1 MAWPFQVTLLLKRPV
16 SVLGRAATPRS
27 AALVHKGPLMAS
39 PHQMGNLTC
48 QDSITWHPP
57 TQTGGPQARA
67 MSCPHPPHRLCSSGV
82 HGPARQGQP
91 GRPPDRGGHGRPAP
105 PVLSHCTPFPQ
116 RPLSVHLRFG
126 PWRLSAPNSSA
137 HTKHPHPSAPSGR
150 SPNPPPSPAHLASR
164 AHQFRSDPVSAGP
177 RGSQMVTEVA
187 LRPDPD
193 GQEEMKAP

>member
-57 TQTGGPQARA
+57 THTGGPQARA

-82 HGPARQGQP
+82 HGPAQQGQP
-91 GRPPDRGGHGRPAP
+91 GVPQTEAGTAGLPL
-105 PVLSHCTPFPQ
+105 LSC
-116 RPLSVHLRFG
+116 
-126 PWRLSAPNSSA
+126 
-137 HTKHPHPSAPSGR
+137 HTA
-150 SPNPPPSPAHLASR
+150 PPSPKDLCLSISDLAPGGFLPPIPLHTPSIPTPQPPV
-164 AHQFRSDPVSAGP
+164 ADPPTRHPAQHTWHPEPISSGQIQSQQGLGGP
-177 RGSQMVTEVA
+177 KWS
-187 LRPDPD
+187 LRWPSGLTPMDR
-193 GQEEMKAP
+193 KK